1 MEQGKF
7 KFKRKKEKNRVT
19 NLMMLIFRVAFNVKY
34 NKIKKKKVL
43 ISICPLMVLN
53 HGLLGLEDFTDY
65 R

>member
-1 MEQGKF
+1 
-7 KFKRKKEKNRVT
+7 
-19 NLMMLIFRVAFNVKY
+19 MLIFRVAFNVKY
-34 NKIKKKKVL
+34 NKFKKKKVL